1 MEENYNNITI
11 VDFYYKEDQRQWND
25 IFKRLSEKLKAVN
38 TEPYNQKIYTNIFQF
53 PKCKT
58 YINIY
63 NIYKYIYMIYIYSDK
78 ICFYNQ
84 CLRKFFSLKELIT
97 NGK

>member
-11 VDFYYKEDQRQWND
+11 VDFYYKEGQRQWND

-38 TEPYNQKIYTNIFQF
+38 TEPYNQKIITNIFQF

-58 YINIY
+58 YINI
-63 NIYKYIYMIYIYSDK
+63 
-78 ICFYNQ
+78 
-84 CLRKFFSLKELIT
+84 
-97 NGK
+97 